1 MQLQTIRNEQH
12 HPVLH
17 WKTNSSDM
25 VFAFRFHRL
34 FLLFFLTI
42 CFWDL
47 ISIPHYELENEGREE
62 VEESRQAKQRSNQR
76 MNFAVSRQNSFVWF
90 IAHVFAHEMP
100 VCLLIFCDPPTN
112 NGMMKDPLHTSY
124 REDPLLKWKLR
135 YFCRVAKQVTRG
147 IKFKIKL
154 IY

>member
-1 MQLQTIRNEQH
+1 
-12 HPVLH
+12 
-17 WKTNSSDM
+17 M